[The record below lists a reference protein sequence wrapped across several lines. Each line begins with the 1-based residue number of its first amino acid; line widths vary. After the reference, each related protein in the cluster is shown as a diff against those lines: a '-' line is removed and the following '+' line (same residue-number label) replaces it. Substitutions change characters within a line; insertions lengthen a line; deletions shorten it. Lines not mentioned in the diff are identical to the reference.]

1 MKTSIKI
8 LMLKS
13 VTFLLGIVMVVFG
26 AGSGIVIFT
35 RSAEI
40 VLGMPYTNTEASAI
54 LIGIGVILIWLIV
67 LLTESAEWIVR
78 EGLKKVEL
86 IKK

>member
-13 VTFLLGIVMVVFG
+13 VTFLLGMVMVVFG
-26 AGSGIVIFT
+26 TGSGIVIFT
-35 RSAEI
+35 RSVEI
-40 VLGMPYTNTEASAI
+40 VLGMPYTNAEASAI

-67 LLTESAEWIVR
+67 LLAESAEWIVR
-78 EGLKKVEL
+78 EGFKKVEL

>member
-13 VTFLLGIVMVVFG
+13 VTFLLGMVMVVFG
-26 AGSGIVIFT
+26 TGSGIVIFT
-35 RSAEI
+35 RSVEI
-40 VLGMPYTNTEASAI
+40 VLGMPYTNAEASAI

-78 EGLKKVEL
+78 EGFKKVEL

>member
-1 MKTSIKI
+1 MRTSIKI

-13 VTFLLGIVMVVFG
+13 VTFLLGMVMVVFG
-26 AGSGIVIFT
+26 TGSGIVIFT
-35 RSAEI
+35 RSVEI
-40 VLGMPYTNTEASAI
+40 VLGMPYTNAEASAI

>member
-1 MKTSIKI
+1 MKTSIKV
-8 LMLKS
+8 LALKS
-13 VTFLLGIVMVVFG
+13 ATFLMGFAMVVFG
-26 AGSGIVIFT
+26 TGSGIVIFT

-40 VLGMPYTNTEASAI
+40 VLGMPYTNAEASAI

-67 LLTESAEWIVR
+67 LLAESAEWIVR
-78 EGLKKVEL
+78 EGFKKVEL

>member
-1 MKTSIKI
+1 MRTSIKI

-40 VLGMPYTNTEASAI
+40 VLDMPYTSAETSAI
-54 LIGIGVILIWLIV
+54 MIGIGTALIWLII
-67 LLTESAEWIVR
+67 LLAESAEWIVR
-78 EGLKKVEL
+78 EGFKKVDK
-86 IKK
+86 I

>member
-13 VTFLLGIVMVVFG
+13 VTYITSIAMMVFG
-26 AGSGIVIFT
+26 VGSGIVIFT

-40 VLGMPYTNTEASAI
+40 ILEMPYTKGEASAI
-54 LIGIGVILIWLIV
+54 MVGIGVALIWLIV
-67 LLTESAEWIVR
+67 LLSESAEWIVR
-78 EGLKKVEL
+78 KGFKKAEN
-86 IKK
+86 I

>member
-1 MKTSIKI
+1 
-8 LMLKS
+8 MLKS
-13 VTFLLGIVMVVFG
+13 VTFLVGIAMVVFG
-26 AGSGIVIFT
+26 TGSGIVIFT

-40 VLGMPYTNTEASAI
+40 VLGMPYTNAEASAI

-78 EGLKKVEL
+78 EGFKKVE
-86 IKK
+86 KN

>member
-13 VTFLLGIVMVVFG
+13 VTFLVGIAMVVFG
-26 AGSGIVIFT
+26 MGSGIVIFT

-40 VLGMPYTNTEASAI
+40 VLGMPYTNAEASAI

-78 EGLKKVEL
+78 EGFKKVE
-86 IKK
+86 KN